1 MGQPG
6 LPELPVL
13 RVLIA
18 ARGLGAMA
26 RVKERPARERAAQEV
41 EHGQGGELRG
51 RGGAQRDGD

>member
-1 MGQPG
+1 MRGGRGQPG

-26 RVKERPARERAAQEV
+26 RVKKGLA
-41 EHGQGGELRG
+41 
-51 RGGAQRDGD
+51 GGALDLEGAAG